1 MPFQNNPQHFLLLLF
16 CSALTRPEAYG
27 VISGAVF
34 LIITF
39 LFIPLRFYET
49 LVFDKELSQSQVIIA
64 LQIGGRKNK
73 M

>member
-1 MPFQNNPQHFLLLLF
+1 MN
-16 CSALTRPEAYG
+16 RPEAYG

-49 LVFDKELSQSQVIIA
+49 LVFDKELSQSQV
-64 LQIGGRKNK
+64 KP
-73 M
+73 